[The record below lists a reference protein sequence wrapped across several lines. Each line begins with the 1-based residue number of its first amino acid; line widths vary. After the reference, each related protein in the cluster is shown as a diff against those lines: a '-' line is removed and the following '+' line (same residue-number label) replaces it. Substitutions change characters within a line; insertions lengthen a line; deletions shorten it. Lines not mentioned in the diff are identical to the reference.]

1 LLLYFAPFFLYPGPA
16 VSVNDHSNDSSHDQS
31 FFNVFMVVIGIL
43 IGITF
48 FLILLARAI
57 AGEPQLAW
65 ARENQDYRAAIDER
79 LTPAGKAL
87 LPDELPAGG
96 VAVAA
101 VAETAA
107 PVAAKLTGEQVYNN
121 ACFACHG
128 AGVGGAPKF
137 GDAGAW
143 GARIGQGKATLNKH
157 AVEGYQ
163 GKAGY
168 MPPKGGRVDLSDE
181 EIIAAVDFMV
191 SKSS

>member
-1 LLLYFAPFFLYPGPA
+1 
-16 VSVNDHSNDSSHDQS
+16 VSANDHSHDSSHDQS

-65 ARENQDYRAAIDER
+65 QQEDPAYRAAIKER
-79 LTPAGKAL
+79 LAPAGRAL

-96 VAVAA
+96 VAIAA
-101 VAETAA
+101 VADAA
-107 PVAAKLTGEQVYNN
+107 ARVAAKLTGEQVYNA

-143 GARIGQGKATLNKH
+143 GGRIGQGKTTLNKH

-168 MPPKGGRVDLSDE
+168 MPPKGGRVDLSDD

-191 SKSS
+191 AKSS

>member
-1 LLLYFAPFFLYPGPA
+1 
-16 VSVNDHSNDSSHDQS
+16 VTVNEQSHDQS

-65 ARENQDYRAAIDER
+65 VKQEKTYVAAIDER
-79 LTPAGKAL
+79 LAPVGRVAL
-87 LPDELPAGG
+87 PGD
-96 VAVAA
+96 VAA
-101 VAETAA
+101 AAAAAPAEASAA
-107 PVAAKLTGEQVYNN
+107 PVAAKLTGEQVYNA

-143 GARIGQGKATLNKH
+143 GGRVAQGKATLNQH
-157 AVEGYQ
+157 AVQGYQ